1 MLGRLEPPMLTLSRS
16 AVFILTLTLTGVL
29 LTTTSSSAQPTVDAH
44 NLAATVSRNAVSLT
58 WQAPTAP
65 ASPVSG
71 YLLDV
76 GFAPGTTTITTP
88 LGHVVAFAAT
98 APDGVFFV
106 RVRAV
111 TAAGPSAPSNEVQIV
126 TGQAGPPLA
135 PLAFAAVAV
144 GTSLGVQWAENPL
157 GPVIAG
163 YLLEGGSAPGLANLG
178 TAAFGATTRAFA
190 GNVPSGTYYLR
201 VRAGNAAGLGP
212 PSNEVVVVA
221 QPAACVPPAAPTG
234 LAATTAPG
242 GVALTW
248 NGPLTGGAPTGY
260 RIDAGSTSGASNL
273 GSFPVGPV
281 TSLATP
287 APSGLYF
294 VRVVA
299 TNACGVSPP
308 SNQVSFTIPLA
319 LPPMVGTW
327 DGQVFNH
334 PGSFGNGPITNFILT
349 INAQPPNGN
358 QRLGRW
364 QDNLGCVSN
373 NVFGL
378 ISSGALTL
386 SVESLACTDG
396 DFWLKVTGGAGNV
409 LQGTCKGGPCT
420 FRMVKR

>member
-1 MLGRLEPPMLTLSRS
+1 MRIPSRS
-16 AVFILTLTLTGVL
+16 AVLAVTLAGVL
-29 LTTTSSSAQPTVDAH
+29 PIPTTSSAQPTVDAH
-44 NLAATVSRNAVSLT
+44 DLAATVSRNAVSLT

-71 YLLDV
+71 YQLDV
-76 GFAPGTTTITTP
+76 GFSAGATAQSFP
-88 LGHVVAFAAT
+88 LGNVLTFAAT
-98 APDGVFFV
+98 APDGTFFL
-106 RVRAV
+106 RVRAM
-111 TAAGPSAPSNEVQIV
+111 TAAGPTAPSNEVQIV

-135 PLAFAAVAV
+135 PPAFAAVAI
-144 GTSLGVQWAENPL
+144 GTSVGVQWAENPL
-157 GPVIAG
+157 GPVVGG
-163 YLLEGGSAPGLANLG
+163 YLLEAGSAPGLANLG
-178 TAAFGATTRAFA
+178 TVTFGATTRSFA
-190 GNVPSGTYYLR
+190 ANVPGGTYYLR

-212 PSNEVVVVA
+212 PSNEVIVVA

-234 LAATTAPG
+234 LAASTAPG
-242 GVALTW
+242 GVGLTW
-248 NGPLTGGAPTGY
+248 NAPLTGGAPTGY
-260 RIDAGSTSGASNL
+260 RIDAGSTTGASNI

-281 TSLATP
+281 TSLASP

-319 LPPMVGTW
+319 LPSMVGIW

-334 PGSFGNGPITNFILT
+334 PGTFGHGPVTNFILT

-373 NVFGL
+373 NVYGL

-386 SVESLACTDG
+386 TIESLACTDG
-396 DFWLKVTGGAGNV
+396 DFFLKPTGGSGNV

>member
-1 MLGRLEPPMLTLSRS
+1 MLILSRT
-16 AVFILTLTLTGVL
+16 AVLTVTLAGVL
-29 LTTTSSSAQPTVDAH
+29 LTTTTSNAQPTVDAH

-65 ASPVSG
+65 ASPVTG
-71 YLLDV
+71 YQLDV
-76 GFAPGTTTITTP
+76 GSAPGTTTSTFL
-88 LGHVVAFAAT
+88 LGNVVAFGAG
-98 APDGVFFV
+98 APDGVYFA

-144 GTSLGVQWAENPL
+144 GTSVGVQWTENPL

-163 YLLEGGSAPGLANLG
+163 YQLEGGSAPGLANLG
-178 TAAFGATTRAFA
+178 TVAFGATTRSFA
-190 GNVPSGTYYLR
+190 ANVPSGTYYLR

-242 GVALTW
+242 GVGLTW
-248 NGPLTGGAPTGY
+248 NAPLTGGAPTGY
-260 RIDAGSTSGASNL
+260 RIDAGSTTGASNI
-273 GSFPVGPV
+273 GSFAVGPV
-281 TSLATP
+281 TSLATA

-319 LPPMVGTW
+319 LPSMIGIW

-334 PGSFGNGPITNFILT
+334 PGSFGHGPITNFILT
-349 INAQPPNGN
+349 INAQPPNG
-358 QRLGRW
+358 GRSIGNW
-364 QDNLGCVSN
+364 RDNLGCSN
-373 NVFGL
+373 NFVIPFFSAGT
-378 ISSGALTL
+378 LTV
-386 SVESLACTDG
+386 SIESLNCNDG
-396 DFWLKVTGGAGNV
+396 DFWLKMTGGSGNV
-409 LQGTCKGGPCT
+409 LQGPCKGGACT